1 MILSILANVG
11 CLMIDK
17 HPFNLM
23 RTIAIERFNIYL
35 GCIYSFEMC
44 LMLLA
49 YGFRDYISHNPL
61 NLFDSLIVILTL
73 VDIFLVHLFLLKR
86 DIAIMDN
93 SIVITLIRTARIMRI
108 FKLARYW
115 RSFNI
120 LLNTLWLT
128 LVNILSFAR
137 LLTLV
142 LFIYTM
148 VGLELFANKAAF
160 NSSN

>member
-1 MILSILANVG
+1 MSIKILGFGFRDLISH
-11 CLMIDK
+11 
-17 HPFNLM
+17 HPFN
-23 RTIAIERFNIYL
+23 I
-35 GCIYSFEMC
+35 
-44 LMLLA
+44 
-49 YGFRDYISHNPL
+49 
-61 NLFDSLIVILTL
+61 FDSLIVFLTI
-73 VDIFLVHLFLLKR
+73 VDIFLVQLFLLKQ
-86 DIAIMDN
+86 DSTIMDS
-93 SIVITLIRTARIMRI
+93 SITITLIKTARIMRI

-128 LVNILSFAR
+128 LLNISSFAR
-137 LLTLV
+137 LISLV

>member
-1 MILSILANVG
+1 MCLKILAFGFKDFISQHPMNV
-11 CLMIDK
+11 
-17 HPFNLM
+17 
-23 RTIAIERFNIYL
+23 
-35 GCIYSFEMC
+35 
-44 LMLLA
+44 
-49 YGFRDYISHNPL
+49 
-61 NLFDSLIVILTL
+61 FDSIIVLFTL
-73 VDIFLVHLFLLKR
+73 VDIFVVHFFLLKQ
-86 DIAIMDN
+86 DSVIMDS
-93 SIVITLIRTARIMRI
+93 SISITLIKTARIMRI

-137 LLTLV
+137 LLALV

-160 NSSN
+160 NS

>member
-1 MILSILANVG
+1 MIEH
-11 CLMIDK
+11 D
-17 HPFNLM
+17 
-23 RTIAIERFNIYL
+23 
-35 GCIYSFEMC
+35 
-44 LMLLA
+44 
-49 YGFRDYISHNPL
+49 IS
-61 NLFDSLIVILTL
+61 
-73 VDIFLVHLFLLKR
+73 
-86 DIAIMDN
+86 IMDN
-93 SIVITLIRTARIMRI
+93 SLMITLIRATRIIRI

-128 LVNILSFAR
+128 LVNISSFAQ
-137 LLTLV
+137 LITLV